1 MFVDIF
7 PVPAYFNYFTEIH
20 AYPLVDAFFFSLF
33 I

>member
-20 AYPLVDAFFFSLF
+20 AYLLVDAFFFD
-33 I
+33 